1 MEIENPDAQLA
12 TYMNSLSK
20 IELRD
25 LMLYCRNI
33 IKKHETTNNEIKK
46 TRETKKKCRSICEI
60 LFDY

>member
-1 MEIENPDAQLA
+1 MK
-12 TYMNSLSK
+12 SLSK

-25 LMLYCRNI
+25 LMVQCRNI

-46 TRETKKKCRSICEI
+46 TQETKKSKSICEI